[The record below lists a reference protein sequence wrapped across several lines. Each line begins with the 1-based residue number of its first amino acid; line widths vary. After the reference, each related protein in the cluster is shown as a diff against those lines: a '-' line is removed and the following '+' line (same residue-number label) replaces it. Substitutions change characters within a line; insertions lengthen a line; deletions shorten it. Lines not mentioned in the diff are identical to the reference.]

1 MPSTDETQELTV
13 SEAGRRGGRSTSKRH
28 GREFYA
34 TIGKKGGATTRDR
47 YGSDFYVEIAKI
59 GGATTAARHGGAHYR
74 RIGALGGERVREL
87 LEKGKAAEAD
97 GGDA

>member
-1 MPSTDETQELTV
+1 MSSTDETQEISV

-28 GREFYA
+28 GREFYQ

-47 YGSDFYVEIAKI
+47 HGSDFYAEMGKI

-97 GGDA
+97 HCDE